1 MDGVQQFS
9 LAGKVVVITG
19 ATGVL
24 GESFSLATAAAG
36 AKVAVLG
43 RNKERADARVAAIQ
57 AQGGEAMAV
66 ITDVLNEEA
75 VHQAKDQI
83 LDAWGTIDGLVNA
96 AGGNVP
102 GATIGPDQNLFD
114 SNIADTQKA
123 VELNLFGTVIPTH
136 VFGRVIA
143 EKGKGSIVNISSL
156 AAQQALTRVMGYS
169 LAKCAIE
176 GYTKWMAV
184 ELAQRYSD
192 KVRVNAIAPGV
203 FLTDQ
208 NRNLLTNPDGS
219 YTDRA
224 QRFVNNTAYGRL
236 GNPEELTGSLIFLL
250 SDASGFIS
258 GETLLVDGG
267 FNAWSGV

>member
-1 MDGVQQFS
+1 MDGIQQFS

-19 ATGVL
+19 ATGAL

-36 AKVAVLG
+36 AKVAGLG
-43 RNKERADARVAAIQ
+43 RKKQRADARVAATR

-83 LDAWGTIDGLVNA
+83 LDAWGTIDGLGNA

-136 VFGRVIA
+136 VFG
-143 EKGKGSIVNISSL
+143 
-156 AAQQALTRVMGYS
+156 
-169 LAKCAIE
+169 
-176 GYTKWMAV
+176 
-184 ELAQRYSD
+184 
-192 KVRVNAIAPGV
+192 
-203 FLTDQ
+203 
-208 NRNLLTNPDGS
+208 
-219 YTDRA
+219 
-224 QRFVNNTAYGRL
+224 
-236 GNPEELTGSLIFLL
+236 
-250 SDASGFIS
+250 
-258 GETLLVDGG
+258 
-267 FNAWSGV
+267 